1 MGSRGLAALTAIVL
15 AAAATTAVF
24 LYVRGVER
32 SQTDGMDVRVV
43 VAKQDIL
50 AGTEL
55 DGLIE
60 DGAFDYADIP
70 EDAKV
75 EGAIISL
82 ADLEGKKTSSPILA
96 GEQISTARIQGSN
109 ELPGGVLGI
118 PDGYQAMSVALEAQ
132 RVAGGALQN
141 GDEVAIY
148 ATFDDGGTAE
158 ATATAT
164 GGNTTQVRVTGG
176 NGVTVALVPQAK
188 ILDISSTTGNASVAE
203 DAQTAVVTLALT
215 PKDSQKLAFA
225 QETGRLWLALLPPGQ
240 DGVQAPPLTMIGLMK

>member
-1 MGSRGLAALTAIVL
+1 MGSRGLAAVTAIVL
-15 AAAATTAVF
+15 AAAATMAVF

-32 SQTDGMDVRVV
+32 SQTDGIDVRVV

-75 EGAIISL
+75 EGAITSL
-82 ADLEGKKTSSPILA
+82 GDLEGKKTSSPILA

-132 RVAGGALQN
+132 RVAGGAIQN

-148 ATFDDGGTAE
+148 ATFDEGGAAE

-164 GGNTTQVRVTGG
+164 ANSARVRVTGG

-188 ILDISSTTGNASVAE
+188 ILDISSTTGSSSVAQ
-203 DAQTAVVTLALT
+203 DAQTTIVTLALT
-215 PKDSQKLAFA
+215 PKDGQKLAFA
-225 QETGRLWLALLPPGQ
+225 QETGRVWLALLPPGQ
-240 DGVQAPPLTMIGLMK
+240 DGVQAAPLTMIGLMR